1 MGLQLYNSLTRRAE
15 EFKPVNRDR
24 VGIYVCGP
32 TVYGHA
38 HLGHAKSYVSFD
50 ILVRYM
56 RYLGY
61 NVTYVQNITDVG
73 HLTDDADQGED
84 KIAKAAAKVHKH
96 PMELAEI
103 YTRSFFEDMDKLNCV
118 RPDISP
124 RASGHIVE
132 QIELVKT
139 LIAKGYAYEANGSVY
154 FDVSKF
160 AEYGKLSGRNV
171 EDMIAGAR
179 VEVSAEKKN
188 PADFALWKKAEA
200 NHIMQ
205 WPSPWGQGFPGWH
218 LECSVMSTKYLGQPF
233 DIHGG
238 GLENQFPHHE
248 CEIAQAEAAT
258 GKQFVN
264 YWLHN
269 NMVTVDGQKMGKS
282 LGNFITLKQVFA
294 DWPDTKHER
303 LSRKYDSLAV
313 RQFILTSHYRSTL
326 DFSDEAL
333 HAAQSGYEKITDAV
347 KAVRKKIKNL
357 CNGMSDINKSDNQN
371 ISRQILSDNIN
382 SSPIYHNIEN
392 CLEITKEKFEKAMN
406 DDLNTSVALST
417 IFDLVNYSNDILK
430 TNESKIPSGDSF
442 GRLLDYTLDTTK
454 TATYIILKKIDDLF
468 KKLGGEI
475 LGIVKDKYE
484 EGGESNEI
492 VLDKVVNILIEQRKS
507 AKQNKDFATADA
519 LRKKIEEI
527 GIVLED
533 KPGGVTG
540 WRMK

>member
-1 MGLQLYNSLTRRAE
+1 MALQLYNSLTRRRE
-15 EFKPVNRDR
+15 EFKPVKEGG

-50 ILVRYM
+50 VLVRYL

-61 NVTYVQNITDVG
+61 SVTYVQNITDVG
-73 HLTDDADQGED
+73 HLTDNADQGED
-84 KIAKAAAKVHKH
+84 KIAKAAAKEHKH
-96 PMELAEI
+96 PMVLAEL
-103 YTRSFFEDMDKLNCV
+103 YTCSYFEDMDKLNCV

-139 LIAKGYAYEANGSVY
+139 LMAKGCAYEVNGSVY

-160 AEYGKLSGRNV
+160 EDYGKLSGRKV
-171 EDMIAGAR
+171 EDMMAGAR
-179 VEVSAEKKN
+179 VEVSAEKKH

-238 GLENQFPHHE
+238 GMENQFPHHE
-248 CEIAQAEAAT
+248 CEIAQAEAAA
-258 GKQFVN
+258 GKQFVK

-282 LGNFITLKQVFA
+282 LNNFITLKQVFMDSA
-294 DWPDTKHER
+294 EPKHER
-303 LSRKYDSLAV
+303 LSRKYDALAV
-313 RQFILTSHYRSTL
+313 RQFILSSHYRSPL
-326 DFSDEAL
+326 DFSDAAL
-333 HAAQSGYEKITDAV
+333 HAAQSGYDKLSDAV
-347 KAVRKKIKNL
+347 IAVRKQIKNAPT
-357 CNGMSDINKSDNQN
+357 GQIDNN
-371 ISRQILSDNIN
+371 VANRLK
-382 SSPIYHNIEN
+382 E
-392 CLEITKEKFEKAMN
+392 LKEKFETAMN
-406 DDLNTSVALST
+406 NDLNTSIALSVLFELANLANEQIAKNAANET
-417 IFDLVNYSNDILK
+417 LVAIENM
-430 TNESKIPSGDSF
+430 F
-442 GRLLDYTLDTTK
+442 M
-454 TATYIILKKIDDLF
+454 
-468 KKLGGEI
+468 KLGGEV
-475 LGIVKDKYE
+475 LGIVKEQYQQQS
-484 EGGESNEI
+484 EGNEAM
-492 VLDKVVNILIEQRKS
+492 LDKLVAVLIEQRNAARQK
-507 AKQNKDFATADA
+507 KDFAAADV

-533 KPGGVTG
+533 KPGGATG